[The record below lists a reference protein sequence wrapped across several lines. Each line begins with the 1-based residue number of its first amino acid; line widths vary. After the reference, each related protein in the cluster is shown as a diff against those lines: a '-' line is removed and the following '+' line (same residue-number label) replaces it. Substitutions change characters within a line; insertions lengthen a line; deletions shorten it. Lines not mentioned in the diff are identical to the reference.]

1 MVRTSTSMRFHLGS
15 IPASDDFVPGG
26 CWRALREP
34 SPWLAQFCAVPI
46 AVATAVLMAILWHFI
61 NPLPEVLPHF
71 KLPAD

>member
-1 MVRTSTSMRFHLGS
+1 
-15 IPASDDFVPGG
+15 
-26 CWRALREP
+26 LREP